1 MRRERESNVALAI
14 RSRNRLPNLPSSVS
28 SPRDRYDD
36 ESYDDEGRYGVDQDA
51 KDEDR
56 GGFSFYP
63 SWGWGGGWGLPS
75 AARRE
80 GTVRSNEEA
89 YEDASD
95 DDGSLVDEGLITLLI
110 VTGAVL
116 FLIPEP
122 ATSAIGALLLFVGA
136 VGWLVD
142 WLL

>member
-1 MRRERESNVALAI
+1 M
-14 RSRNRLPNLPSSVS
+14 S

-36 ESYDDEGRYGVDQDA
+36 EESRYGVDQDA
-51 KDEDR
+51 RDEDP

-75 AARRE
+75 AARKE
-80 GTVRSNEEA
+80 GTVRSNEGA
-89 YEDASD
+89 GDD
-95 DDGSLVDEGLITLLI
+95 DDGSLVDEGLISLLI
-110 VTGAVL
+110 VVGAVL

>member
-1 MRRERESNVALAI
+1 MRKERESDVALAV
-14 RSRNRLPNLPSSVS
+14 RSRNRLPALPPSVS
-28 SPRDRYDD
+28 SPRDRNDD
-36 ESYDDEGRYGVDQDA
+36 ESYDEESRYGVEQDA
-51 KDEDR
+51 RDEDP

-75 AARRE
+75 AAREE
-80 GTVRSNEEA
+80 GAAGTNEET
-89 YEDASD
+89 YDGASD
-95 DDGSLVDEGLITLLI
+95 GDGSLVDEGLITLLI
-110 VTGAVL
+110 VVGAVL